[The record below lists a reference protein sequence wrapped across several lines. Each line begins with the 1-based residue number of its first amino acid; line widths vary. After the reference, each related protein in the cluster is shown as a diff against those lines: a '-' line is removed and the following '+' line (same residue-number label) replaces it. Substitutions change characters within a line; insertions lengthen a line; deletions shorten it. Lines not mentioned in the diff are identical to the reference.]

1 MAEPTRIRCECS
13 SCDAVFWVEHELE
26 SDYYPIEKCPFCGDD
41 LDFEEELILDYGEE
55 VIEADV

>member
-13 SCDAVFWVEHELE
+13 SCDAVF
-26 SDYYPIEKCPFCGDD
+26 CGDE

-55 VIEADV
+55 DFEADV